1 MQLAPHWQAG
11 GVQRGELRDEPDLRM
26 LGRIEEAGGP
36 EVLVAPGV
44 VRGETV
50 CLDRQLDRGLRAE
63 VERAVIRI
71 GP

>member
-1 MQLAPHWQAG
+1 
-11 GVQRGELRDEPDLRM
+11 M

-44 VRGETV
+44 VGGETV